1 MQSRHVSSISSLL
14 KEPLVHFVGLATI
27 VFIGYQAVQNEDE
40 FIIEITQ
47 SEIDARISLL
57 ESSKGTT
64 ASPALREEITELYLE
79 EQMLVR
85 EALTLNLDN
94 DARIHDMLAQKMR
107 HVISGEIIQPNEDEI
122 QAFYDE
128 NIDSYQTP
136 RAIVAEEIIFE
147 TQEELSDPVKQLLI
161 DGADPDTLLAAG
173 KGSLNTLPRV
183 NSSQLSNLFSVEF
196 SDRVFNAKEREWIGP
211 LESELGQH
219 WLRVIRTE
227 ASRTP
232 SLEEIMNRV
241 RLEWINQGEET
252 RLQREVD
259 QLWEKYSVKILGGR
273 TEH

>member
-14 KEPLVHFVGLATI
+14 KEPLVHFVGLATV

-64 ASPALREEITELYLE
+64 AGPALREEITELYLE

-147 TQEELSDPVKQLLI
+147 NQEELSDPVKQLLT

-173 KGSLNTLPRV
+173 KGSVNTLPRV
-183 NSSQLSNLFSVEF
+183 NSSQLSNLFNVEF

-232 SLEEIMNRV
+232 SLEEIRNRV
-241 RLEWINQGEET
+241 RLEWINQEEET

>member
-14 KEPLVHFVGLATI
+14 KEPLVHFVGLAAF
-27 VFIGYQAVQNEDE
+27 VFVGYQAVQSEDE

-47 SEIDARISLL
+47 SEIDARISLS

-64 ASPALREEITELYLE
+64 ASPTLREEIKKLYLE

-173 KGSLNTLPRV
+173 KGSVNTLPRV
-183 NSSQLSNLFSVEF
+183 NSSQLSNLFNVEF

-232 SLEEIMNRV
+232 SLEEIRNRV
-241 RLEWINQGEET
+241 RLEWINQEEET

>member
-14 KEPLVHFVGLATI
+14 KEPLVHFVGLAAF
-27 VFIGYQAVQNEDE
+27 VFVGYQAVQSEDE

-64 ASPALREEITELYLE
+64 ASPTLREEITELYLE

-107 HVISGEIIQPNEDEI
+107 HVLSGEIIQPNEDEI

-128 NIDSYQTP
+128 NIGSYQTP
-136 RAIVAEEIIFE
+136 PAIVAEEIIFE

-161 DGADPDTLLAAG
+161 DGADSDTLLAAEE
-173 KGSLNTLPRV
+173 GSVNTLPRI
-183 NSSQLSNLFSVEF
+183 NSSQLSNLFNVEF

-211 LESELGQH
+211 QESELGQH
-219 WLRVIRTE
+219 WLRIISTE

-232 SLEEIMNRV
+232 SLEEIRNRV
-241 RLEWINQGEET
+241 RLEWINQEEET

-259 QLWEKYSVKILGGR
+259 QLWEKYSVKILGDR
-273 TEH
+273 AEH

>member
-27 VFIGYQAVQNEDE
+27 VFIGYQAVQSEDE

-173 KGSLNTLPRV
+173 KGSVNTLPRV
-183 NSSQLSNLFSVEF
+183 NSSQLSNLFNVEF

-232 SLEEIMNRV
+232 SLEEIRNRV
-241 RLEWINQGEET
+241 RLEWINQEEET

>member
-1 MQSRHVSSISSLL
+1 MQSRHVSSISSLV
-14 KEPLVHFVGLATI
+14 KEPLMHFVGLAAF
-27 VFIGYQAVQNEDE
+27 VFVGYQAVQSEDE

-64 ASPALREEITELYLE
+64 ASPTLREEITELYLE

-173 KGSLNTLPRV
+173 KGSLNTLSRV
-183 NSSQLSNLFSVEF
+183 NSSQLSNLFNVEF

-219 WLRVIRTE
+219 WLRVISTE

-232 SLEEIMNRV
+232 SLEEIRNRV
-241 RLEWINQGEET
+241 RLEWINQEEET

-259 QLWEKYSVKILGGR
+259 QLWEKYSVKILGDR
-273 TEH
+273 AAH

>member
-14 KEPLVHFVGLATI
+14 KEPLVHFVGLAAF
-27 VFIGYQAVQNEDE
+27 VFVGYQAVQSEDE

-47 SEIDARISLL
+47 SEIDARISLS

-64 ASPALREEITELYLE
+64 ASPTLREEITKLYLE

-94 DARIHDMLAQKMR
+94 DARIHDILAQKMR
-107 HVISGEIIQPNEDEI
+107 HVLSGEIIQPNEDEI

-136 RAIVAEEIIFE
+136 PAIVAEEIIFE
-147 TQEELSDPVKQLLI
+147 TQEELSDLVRNLLM
-161 DGADPDTLLAAG
+161 DGADSDTLLAAEE
-173 KGSLNTLPRV
+173 GSVNTLPRI
-183 NSSQLSNLFSVEF
+183 NSSQLSNLFNVEF

-211 LESELGQH
+211 QESELGQH
-219 WLRVIRTE
+219 WLRIISTE

-232 SLEEIMNRV
+232 SLEEIRNRV
-241 RLEWINQGEET
+241 RLEWINQEEET

>member
-14 KEPLVHFVGLATI
+14 KEPLVHFVGLAAF
-27 VFIGYQAVQNEDE
+27 VFVGYQAVQSEDE

-64 ASPALREEITELYLE
+64 ASPTLRDEITELYLE

-107 HVISGEIIQPNEDEI
+107 HVLSGEIIQPNEDEI

-128 NIDSYQTP
+128 NIGSYQTP
-136 RAIVAEEIIFE
+136 PAIVAEEIIFE
-147 TQEELSDPVKQLLI
+147 TQEELSDLVRKLLI
-161 DGADPDTLLAAG
+161 DGADSDTLLAAEE
-173 KGSLNTLPRV
+173 GSVNTLPRI
-183 NSSQLSNLFSVEF
+183 NSSQLSNLFNVEF

-211 LESELGQH
+211 QESELGQH
-219 WLRVIRTE
+219 WLRIISTE

-232 SLEEIMNRV
+232 SLEEIRNRV
-241 RLEWINQGEET
+241 RLEWINQEEET

-259 QLWEKYSVKILGGR
+259 QLWEKYSVKILGDR
-273 TEH
+273 AEH